1 VSLQAAA
8 LVKVQTPPLPNVP
21 PAPPSLQDTVPVGLV
36 AVPPSESSTV
46 TVRVVT
52 LPAFTV
58 VRLGDT
64 PVVVERVL
72 TVSADGPEL
81 VPWLESPE

>member
-1 VSLQAAA
+1 MSLQVAA
-8 LVKVQTPPLPNVP
+8 LVRVQMPPPPNVP
-21 PAPPSLQDTVPVGLV
+21 PAPPSLQDTVPVGVV
-36 AVPPSESSTV
+36 AVPPSESLTV

-52 LPAFTV
+52 LSAVTV

-64 PVVVERVL
+64 PVVVERVF

-81 VPWLESPE
+81 APWLESPE